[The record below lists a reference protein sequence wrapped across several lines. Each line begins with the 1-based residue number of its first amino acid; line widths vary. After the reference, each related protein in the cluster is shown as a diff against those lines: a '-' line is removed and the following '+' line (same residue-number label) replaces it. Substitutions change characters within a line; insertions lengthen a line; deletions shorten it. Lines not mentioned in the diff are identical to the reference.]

1 MRSKALL
8 KPDQLDERVRHELGI
23 AALESP
29 PLLAERLRGFNRYYT
44 LLASLRK
51 LAASR
56 TNGCTIEDGL
66 LFYRGR
72 LVVPDVDNVRTDLVR
87 EAHDQPSTAYPRTR
101 KIYKLLKEQYY

>member
-8 KPDQLDERVRHELGI
+8 KPDQLDERVKHELGI
-23 AALESP
+23 AALDTPSP
-29 PLLAERLRGFNRYYT
+29 LAERLRGFNRHYT
-44 LLASLRK
+44 PLASLRE

-72 LVVPDVDNVRTDLVR
+72 LIVSNVDNIRIDLIR
-87 EAHDQPSTAYPRTR
+87 EAYA
-101 KIYKLLKEQYY
+101 